1 VPQKLDVSDSDL
13 ANATWHS
20 AGDPGSANQV
30 EVTPIAGG
38 MAMRDSDH
46 PEGPVLLFTKAEWDA
61 FVAGVR
67 AHEFDV
73 RSPGGTPP
81 ESATP
86 R

>member
-1 VPQKLDVSDSDL
+1 MPQKLDVSEKEL
-13 ANATWHS
+13 ADATWHA
-20 AGDPGSANQV
+20 AGDPGGPNQV
-30 EVTPIAGG
+30 EVTPIGGG

-67 AHEFDV
+67 AHEFDL
-73 RSPGGTPP
+73 RSPPGNTP
-81 ESATP
+81 ESKID

>member
-1 VPQKLDVSDSDL
+1 VPQKLDVSEKDL
-13 ANATWHS
+13 ANATWHC
-20 AGDPGSANQV
+20 AGEPGSPNQV

-67 AHEFDV
+67 AREFDIP
-73 RSPGGTPP
+73 SPDG
-81 ESATP
+81 SAPQAATQ